1 LKRSNRLVLLVGV
14 FLAIVAFVG
23 ILLLVRNP
31 SGDNGTVKPPT
42 EGPVVIA
49 ATDIPLSSRIKA
61 EQLTTKVLPL
71 TSISA
76 GAFTDP
82 SQVVGQIARQPVATG
97 AQITAT
103 TLNGGQTGTII
114 NVQVPVGQRGIA
126 VRVDQISGV
135 GTVIKNGDYV
145 DAIVGLTEE
154 QFLSIKAIPGNTDEA
169 LVTAPGPKGASTKVL
184 LQGMQVLGALLPPV
198 APPAEA
204 APAASGAPTPPPGTT
219 TLNEQQEI
227 VILSVTAQQAEVIR
241 YAQLQANPLLTLS
254 LILRSPDDFIDPTT
268 GAPLTP
274 AAAETTGV
282 TLKILL
288 DQYGVLP
295 PVIEGPV
302 LPNNRLPTPV
312 RPVNQ

>member
-23 ILLLVRNP
+23 ILLLVRSP
-31 SGDNGTVKPPT
+31 GGENGPAKAPT
-42 EGPVVIA
+42 DGPVVV
-49 ATDIPLSSRIKA
+49 ATADIPLSTRIAADQVTVK
-61 EQLTTKVLPL
+61 TVPL
-71 TSISA
+71 TGISA

-82 SQVVGQIARQPVATG
+82 SQVIGQIARQPIANG

-103 TLNGGQTGTII
+103 TLNGGLTGTVID
-114 NVQVPVGQRGIA
+114 VQVPVGQRAIA

-145 DAIVGLTEE
+145 DAIIGLTEE
-154 QFLSIKAIPGNTDEA
+154 QFVSIKGVETADEA
-169 LVTAPGPKGASTKVL
+169 IVTAPGPKGATTKVL

-241 YAQLQANPLLTLS
+241 YAQLQANPLLSLS

-268 GAPLTP
+268 GQPVTP
-274 AAAETTGV
+274 VDPETTGI
-282 TLKILL
+282 TLKVLL

-312 RPVNQ
+312 RPVNP

>member
-1 LKRSNRLVLLVGV
+1 MKRSNRLVLLVGV

-31 SGDNGTVKPPT
+31 SSEGTIREPT
-42 EGPVVIA
+42 EGPVVVA
-49 ATDIPLSSRIKA
+49 SADIPLSTRIKA
-61 EQLTTKVLPL
+61 DQVTTKTVLL
-71 TSISA
+71 TAISP
-76 GAFTDP
+76 GAFTDV
-82 SQVVGQIARQPVATG
+82 SQVVGQIARQPIATG

-103 TLNGGQTGTII
+103 TLNGGLSGTVID
-114 NVQVPVGQRGIA
+114 VQVPVGQRAIA

-145 DAIVGLTEE
+145 DAIIGLTEE
-154 QFLSIKAIPGNTDEA
+154 QFVSIKTDA
-169 LVTAPGPKGASTKVL
+169 TSPDQGIVTAPGPKGSTTKVL

-241 YAQLQANPLLTLS
+241 YAQLQANQLLTLS
-254 LILRSPDDFIDPTT
+254 LVLRSTDDFIDPTT
-268 GAPLTP
+268 GQPVTP
-274 AAAETTGV
+274 AVAETTGV

-295 PVIEGPV
+295 PVIQGPV
-302 LPNNRLPTPV
+302 LPNNRLPTPI
-312 RPVNQ
+312 RPVNP

>member
-23 ILLLVRNP
+23 ILLLVRQEPKP
-31 SGDNGTVKPPT
+31 STEVKT
-42 EGPVVIA
+42 TGPVVV
-49 ATDIPLSSRIKA
+49 ATADIPLSTRIA
-61 EQLTTKVLPL
+61 ADQVTTKEVPL
-71 TSISA
+71 TGISA
-76 GAFTDP
+76 GAFTDT
-82 SQVVGQIARQPVATG
+82 SQVIGQIARQPIANG
-97 AQITAT
+97 SQITAT
-103 TLNGGQTGTII
+103 TLNGGLTGTVID
-114 NVQVPVGQRGIA
+114 VQVPIGQRAIA

-145 DAIVGLTEE
+145 DAIIGLTEE
-154 QFLSIKAIPGNTDEA
+154 QFVSIRAAENADEGI
-169 LVTAPGPKGASTKVL
+169 VTSPGPKGATTKVL

-198 APPAEA
+198 APPAEE

-241 YAQLQANPLLTLS
+241 YAQLQANPLLSLS
-254 LILRSPDDFIDPTT
+254 LILRSPDDFIDPVTKQ
-268 GAPLTP
+268 PVTP
-274 AAAETTGV
+274 VDPETTGI
-282 TLKILL
+282 TLKVLL

-312 RPVNQ
+312 RPVNP

>member
-23 ILLLVRNP
+23 ILLLVRSP
-31 SGDNGTVKPPT
+31 GGENGPAKAPT
-42 EGPVVIA
+42 DGPVVV
-49 ATDIPLSSRIKA
+49 ATADIPLSTRIAADQVTVK
-61 EQLTTKVLPL
+61 TVPL
-71 TSISA
+71 TGISA

-82 SQVVGQIARQPVATG
+82 SQVIGQIARQPIASG

-103 TLNGGQTGTII
+103 TLNGGLTGTVID
-114 NVQVPVGQRGIA
+114 VQVPVGQRAIA

-145 DAIVGLTEE
+145 DAIIGLTEE
-154 QFLSIKAIPGNTDEA
+154 QFVSIKGVETADEA
-169 LVTAPGPKGASTKVL
+169 IVTAPGPKGATTKVL

-241 YAQLQANPLLTLS
+241 YAQLQANPLLSLS

-268 GAPLTP
+268 GQPVTP
-274 AAAETTGV
+274 VDPETTGV
-282 TLKILL
+282 TLKVLL

-312 RPVNQ
+312 RPINP